1 MRRLLL
7 SGLALGLVSGF
18 APAAVANESRPASAA
33 AHHRPATWHQ
43 GGVHAPRWHGGPRT
57 HRRAFVGY
65 VLPRVWMQ
73 RGYYIPNYGA
83 YGLPAPINGYGWSR
97 YYDDAVLTDRYGRVY
112 DSRSGIAWDRG
123 YDDDRDDRRRDNA
136 VAGGVIGGVVGGV
149 IGNRIAGSGNRVVGT
164 VLGAGAGALA
174 GTAIA
179 NAASDRRDPPPPPG
193 PRGPGSVPY
202 DMSVTSDDHVTYNG
216 GTSGRWVG
224 TWYGDDGR
232 VYSGEYR
239 GSYEGTVS
247 GEDHR
252 KKKHRKDKRHR
263 LHPDGEISGG
273 PHWSDL
279 PPPAP
284 YPVDGPHDGY
294 YANGYYY
301 PGTTVTTTVI
311 EPECTKTTKVTYVT
325 ETVSRPARRVVRPR
339 SKLVPIKS
347 APTKLVPTK

>member
-18 APAAVANESRPASAA
+18 APAAIANDSGRTPTGMPSST
-33 AHHRPATWHQ
+33 TWHQ
-43 GGVHAPRWHGGPRT
+43 GGYGMQRGHGGVRGMPA
-57 HRRAFVGY
+57 RRAFVGY

-73 RGYYIPNYGA
+73 RVYYIPNYSV
-83 YGLPAPINGYGWSR
+83 YGLPAPTYGYGWSR

-123 YDDDRDDRRRDNA
+123 YDGYRDDRRRGNA

-164 VLGAGAGALA
+164 VLSAGAGALA

-193 PRGPGSVPY
+193 PRGPGPVPY

-239 GSYEGTVS
+239 GRYDGTVS
-247 GEDHR
+247 GEDHG
-252 KKKHRKDKRHR
+252 KKHKKRKRH
-263 LHPDGEISGG
+263 HHDEEISGG

-279 PPPAP
+279 PPPPEPMPA
-284 YPVDGPHDGY
+284 DGPHEGY

-311 EPECTKTTKVTYVT
+311 EPNCTKTTKVTYVT
-325 ETVSRPARRVVRPR
+325 ETVSRPARRVVHRP
-339 SKLVPIKS
+339 SKLVRIKS
-347 APTKLVPTK
+347 APTKLVPVK